1 MGVGKIDVMSPGK
14 TGVIID
20 VNPLEPNLPDDCLF
34 AAQNAMHDPQM
45 GEFGAIRK
53 RLGQKQFNNASAVG
67 AILGGIPMAVAGTGG
82 APALGGGGSTGTSTG
97 TGNGTGSPGGTTE
110 GSGVGN
116 GSTTPGAG
124 AYTGSSLFSG
134 ARLIAIGMDTNNT
147 NDGYGWYI
155 TSKKMQNASIVA
167 TSPGPPGMAQ
177 STGYTAYGKG
187 KPCVL
192 TPDGWF
198 YYSLATSE
206 STSGNTVTIRRTNGK
221 TDQKVGTI
229 PYCANPNDQCLV
241 FSMAFGNNTIFVG
254 VRDSI
259 WNATAY
265 GRIVMFDHVTFARTI
280 LGFPDPPGTYTVQM
294 SVVPYAMTYDAVRNR
309 LYFACNKVYTTL
321 ASGAGE
327 IGVWGSPYG
336 TSSTGGEAVALGAY
350 NEAFCLCMLS
360 YANVL
365 YFGTISDSAGTYTN
379 LLYGVGL
386 TSDGSLTGTSAASL
400 TGISGGDLSTYIAEG
415 VAAYSGIYDLI
426 YFKGKA
432 YISWFNSGVRSAI
445 LSADQ
450 TTVDDTTGVPGFSN
464 ITSRWTGTSASTK
477 VALQFFEDNGI
488 LYAIGSSGINTY
500 TNLFLWSE
508 DGVTWTNATATVDVA
523 SPTTA
528 YPIPLLFGMNQA

>member
-20 VNPLEPNLPDDCLF
+20 VNPLEPGLPDDCLF

-82 APALGGGGSTGTSTG
+82 APALGGGGSTGTPTG

-110 GSGVGN
+110 GSGIGN

-134 ARLIAIGMDTNNT
+134 ARIVAIGMDTNNA
-147 NDGYGWYI
+147 NDGYGWYVG
-155 TSKKMQNASIVA
+155 SKKMQDTPIVA
-167 TSPGPPGMAQ
+167 TSPGPPGAMQ
-177 STGYTAYGKG
+177 NTGYSHGNNG

-192 TPDGWF
+192 SPDGWF

-206 STSGNTVTIRRTNGK
+206 STTGNTVTIRRTNGK

-229 PYCANPNDQCLV
+229 PYETNPNDQCV
-241 FSMAFGNNTIFVG
+241 VASMAWGDNTLYVG

-259 WNATAY
+259 YNATAY
-265 GRIVMFDHVTFARTI
+265 GRVVLFDHVSFARTI
-280 LGFPDPPGTYTVQM
+280 LPVIAATPF
-294 SVVPYAMTYDAVRNR
+294 AMTWDAVRHR
-309 LYFACNKVYTTL
+309 LYFACNKIYTTL
-321 ASGAGE
+321 AAGAGE
-327 IGVWGSPYG
+327 IGVWGPPYG
-336 TSSTGGEAVALGAY
+336 LLSSGGDAVTLGAY
-350 NEAFCLCMLS
+350 NEPFCMCMLS

-365 YFGTISDSAGTYTN
+365 YFGTVSDSAGAHGN

-386 TSDGSLTGTSAASL
+386 TSDGSLTGTSQTTL
-400 TGISGGDLSTYIAEG
+400 TGIAGGDLTTYVAETIG
-415 VAAYSGIYDLI
+415 AYSGVFDLV

-432 YISWFNSGVRSAI
+432 YISWFNYGTRSAI

-450 TTVDDTTGVPGFSN
+450 TTVNDTTGVPGFSN
-464 ITSRWTGTSASTK
+464 ITSRWTGT
-477 VALQFFEDNGI
+477 VAAKRVPLHLFVDDGI
-488 LYAIGSSGINTY
+488 LYAIGSTGLGGFD
-500 TNLFLWSE
+500 LFLWSE
-508 DGVTWTNATATVDVA
+508 DGVTWTDATATMNINPP
-523 SPTTA
+523 STSF
-528 YPIPLLFGMNQA
+528 PIPLLFGMNQA

>member
-1 MGVGKIDVMSPGK
+1 VGVGKIDVMSPGK

-20 VNPLEPNLPDDCLF
+20 VNPLEPGLPDDCLF
-34 AAQNAMHDPQM
+34 AAQNAMHDPQQ
-45 GEFGAIRK
+45 GEYGAIRK
-53 RLGQKQFNNASAVG
+53 RLGQKQFNNASASG

-82 APALGGGGSTGTSTG
+82 APATGGGGSTGSHTG
-97 TGNGTGSPGGTTE
+97 TGDGTGGGGGTTD
-110 GSGVGN
+110 GTGVGN
-116 GSTTPGAG
+116 GGSTAGAG
-124 AYTGSSLFSG
+124 AYTGSQLFSG
-134 ARLIAIGMDTNNT
+134 ARIIAIGMDTNNA

-167 TSPGPPGMAQ
+167 TSPGPPGMIQ
-177 STGYTAYGKG
+177 NMGYTSYGKG

-192 TPDGWF
+192 SVDGWF

-206 STSGNTVTIRRTNGK
+206 SSSGNTVTIRRTNGK

-229 PYCANPNDQCLV
+229 TYRSNPNDQCV
-241 FSMAFGNNTIFVG
+241 VVSMAWGNNMLFVG

-259 WNATAY
+259 WNATAT
-265 GRIVMFDHVTFARTI
+265 GRIVVFDHVTFEKRTA
-280 LGFPDPPGTYTVQM
+280 
-294 SVVPYAMTYDAVRNR
+294 VVIAATPYAMTYDAVKNR
-309 LYFACNKVYTTL
+309 LYYAANLIYTTL
-321 ASGAGE
+321 AASAGE
-327 IGVWGSPYG
+327 IGVWGLPLGWRAIPDDWAPVDIVTDAVTLG
-336 TSSTGGEAVALGAY
+336 TY
-350 NEAFCLCMLS
+350 NEAFTLCVLS

-365 YFGTISDSAGTYTN
+365 YFGTISDSAGTYTS
-379 LLYGVGL
+379 LLYGIGL
-386 TSDGSLTGTSAASL
+386 TDDGTIASTSQASL
-400 TGISGGDLSTYIAEG
+400 AAITGGDLATYIAEG
-415 VAAYSGIYDLI
+415 VNAYSGIYDLI

-432 YISWFNSGVRSAI
+432 YISWFNAGTRSAI

-464 ITSRWTGTSASTK
+464 ITSRWTGTSAATK
-477 VALQFFEDNGI
+477 VALQFFVDDGI

-523 SPTTA
+523 SPSTA